1 MTSPINEIPQNPHP
15 YQKDNF
21 AFTKV
26 MDPVTTDL
34 QELPA
39 DPQLEEGLPPHL
51 VAEYWFARFQNPLLE
66 GTNKFHL
73 LMDTRMF
80 KTYGA
85 EVREP
90 SGSRATRS
98 QRS

>member
-21 AFTKV
+21 TFAKI

-51 VAEYWFARFQNPLLE
+51 VAEYWFAWFQDPLLK

-73 LMDTRMF
+73 PMDTQMF
-80 KTYGA
+80 KTYSA
-85 EVREP
+85 EVP
-90 SGSRATRS
+90 IAGNH
-98 QRS
+98 QV

>member
-15 YQKDNF
+15 NQKDNF
-21 AFTKV
+21 AFAQV
-26 MDPVTTDL
+26 MDPITTDL

-51 VAEYWFARFQNPLLE
+51 VAEYRFAQFQDPLLE

-80 KTYGA
+80 KTCGVKVPIA
-85 EVREP
+85 GNHQV
-90 SGSRATRS
+90 
-98 QRS
+98 